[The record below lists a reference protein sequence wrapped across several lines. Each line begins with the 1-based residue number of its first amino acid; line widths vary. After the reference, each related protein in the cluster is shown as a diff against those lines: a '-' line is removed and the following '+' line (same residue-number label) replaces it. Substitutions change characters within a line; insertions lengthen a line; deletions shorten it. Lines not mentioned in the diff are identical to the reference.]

1 MKLLSVEKGCQVAI
15 LFVYM
20 SLVTVMSSKLN
31 VENSMKAQNVDETHS
46 YRFLKFEINKSNQK
60 NFMKIMLNHGK
71 ICKTISKYIVKR
83 LLHLYGNILC

>member
-1 MKLLSVEKGCQVAI
+1 MTVTTSYKKFVYQICLSPMKLLRVEKGCQVAI

-60 NFMKIMLNHGK
+60 NN
-71 ICKTISKYIVKR
+71 VKSW
-83 LLHLYGNILC
+83 